1 MFLHCCC
8 TWTCKVKISWSQQS
22 ASSSLHPPVEDVQS
36 VYHTTTERIHRVELG
51 TEAVGLLLLLL
62 FLLLQVVVGGEG
74 DAVSWGTGVRV
85 ELAGVEGR
93 EVSGQ
98 ALTSQQGDVAE
109 QLVNLEMI
117 EICSSGII
125 VTFNES
131 LIENTRV
138 NE

>member
-8 TWTCKVKISWSQQS
+8 TWTCEVKISWSQQS

-36 VYHTTTERIHRVELG
+36 VYHAPTERIHRVELG

-74 DAVSWGTGVRV
+74 DAVSWGTWVRV

-117 EICSSGII
+117 EIWSSGII
-125 VTFNES
+125 VTFTES

>member
-8 TWTCKVKISWSQQS
+8 TWTCEVKISWSQQS

-36 VYHTTTERIHRVELG
+36 VYHAATQRIHRVELG

-62 FLLLQVVVGGEG
+62 FLLLQVVVVVGGEG
-74 DAVSWGTGVRV
+74 DAVSLGTGVRV

-117 EICSSGII
+117 EI
-125 VTFNES
+125 
-131 LIENTRV
+131 
-138 NE
+138 